1 MFGYQGKILKVDLA
15 SQKISTDPLNM
26 DWAKGYLGGSGYACR
41 LLYDMISKDTDPL
54 GPENPLLF
62 MIGPLTGTPAPTS
75 GRYVVCAKS
84 PLTGIWGE
92 STSSGLWGAE
102 LKHAGYDGILFTG
115 KAENPV
121 YLVISGN
128 DVELRPAKKIWKK
141 NTEQTLQQVRKELE
155 DKRFKV
161 ASIGLGGV
169 NKVRFA
175 AIMNDNIRAAGRTGM
190 GAVMGSKNLKAIAIK
205 ARGKVELANP
215 IEFLKVC
222 NEANEHQ
229 MKKFT
234 SKMFK
239 ELGTAGYVDTGYAFG
254 DMVAKYYS
262 EGEWDASS
270 KISGSEQH
278 DKYVIKHDACF
289 SCAIRCRKLIEVTEG
304 KYKTPVHEC
313 AEYETLGTFG
323 ALTLNDNIE
332 SILKSNQLCNLHG
345 IDTITGGSTIAFA
358 MYMYE
363 KEYITK
369 VETEGLE
376 IKWGDADM
384 IIQLVDLIVKRK
396 GFGDILAEGTLRA
409 GEKFKVPRD
418 EMAVVKGLEIPMHD
432 PRAFFG
438 MGIGYAT
445 AARGACHMAQD
456 DYEVCYGNAAPEFGV
471 PFHERF
477 DDNKIG
483 EIIANEQDFR
493 TIYSSLIFCNFAHP
507 TGEHI
512 SKLLKYGTGID
523 FPIEKLRL
531 IGKRGFNL
539 KRAFNNKMG
548 ITNED
553 DYLPK
558 MFLVPLKG
566 GTEEHVPD
574 FPKHLKEYYQY
585 RKWDETTGK
594 PTKELLKEL
603 NLDFV
608 IKDLWGG

>member
-1 MFGYQGKILKVDLA
+1 MFGYQGQILKVDLT
-15 SQKISTDPLNM
+15 SKKISNESLNLE
-26 DWAKGYLGGSGYACR
+26 WAKEYLGGSGYACR
-41 LLYDMISKDTDPL
+41 MLYDMINKDTDPL

-62 MIGPLTGTPAPTS
+62 MVGPLTGTPAPTS

-84 PLTGIWGE
+84 PLTNIWGE
-92 STSSGLWGAE
+92 STSSGIWGAE
-102 LKHAGYDGILFTG
+102 LKIAGYDGILFTG
-115 KAENPV
+115 KAEKPV
-121 YLVISGN
+121 YLVISGT
-128 DVELRPAKKIWKK
+128 DVELRDAKKIWKK
-141 NTEQTLQQVRKELE
+141 NTEDTMGQIHKELE
-155 DKRFKV
+155 DNRFRICT
-161 ASIGLGGV
+161 IGLAGV
-169 NKVRFA
+169 NLVRYA

-205 ARGKVELANP
+205 SRGKVELANP

-234 SKMFK
+234 SRMFK

-254 DMVAKYYS
+254 DLVAKYYS
-262 EGEWDASS
+262 EGEWTASS

-289 SCAIRCRKLIEVTEG
+289 SCAVRCRKLIEVKEG

-358 MYMYE
+358 MYMYD

-376 IKWGDADM
+376 LKWGDSDV
-384 IIQLVDLIVKRK
+384 IIQLVDLIAKRK
-396 GFGDILAEGTLRA
+396 GFGNILAEGTLKA
-409 GEKFKVPRD
+409 GEQFKVPRD
-418 EMAVVKGLEIPMHD
+418 EMAVIKGLEIPMHD

-477 DDNKIG
+477 DDTKIG

-493 TIYSSLIFCNFAHP
+493 TIYSS
-507 TGEHI
+507 
-512 SKLLKYGTGID
+512 
-523 FPIEKLRL
+523 
-531 IGKRGFNL
+531 
-539 KRAFNNKMG
+539 
-548 ITNED
+548 
-553 DYLPK
+553 
-558 MFLVPLKG
+558 
-566 GTEEHVPD
+566 
-574 FPKHLKEYYQY
+574 
-585 RKWDETTGK
+585 
-594 PTKELLKEL
+594 
-603 NLDFV
+603 
-608 IKDLWGG
+608 